1 MLAGMICTKC
11 SPVQVI
17 DDAIADARSVCMR
30 EYATSPEVSVYG
42 DKDLN
47 FAYVPSHLHHMI
59 FELVKNSLKATNDK
73 YEDSDEE
80 PPPVK
85 VIVAEGDEDITVKVN
100 NCPALAHLAVGCHPP
115 SLTKPNS
122 SGFSCLQI
130 IFNELNSPVTSG
142 NGFAFDKHLRGRT
155 AHTASQ
161 ECRVA

>member
-1 MLAGMICTKC
+1 MICTKC

-17 DDAIADARSVCMR
+17 NDAIADARSVCMR

-42 DKDLN
+42 DPNLT

-85 VIVAEGDEDITVKVN
+85 VIVAEGDEDIAVKV
-100 NCPALAHLAVGCHPP
+100 
-115 SLTKPNS
+115 SLRMPTLS
-122 SGFSCLQI
+122 YLLDSVFFC
-130 IFNELNSPVTSG
+130 
-142 NGFAFDKHLRGRT
+142 
-155 AHTASQ
+155 
-161 ECRVA
+161 CC

>member
-1 MLAGMICTKC
+1 MQHFAGMICTKC

-17 DDAIADARSVCMR
+17 NDAIADARSVCMR

-42 DKDLN
+42 DPELT

-85 VIVAEGDEDITVKVN
+85 VIVAEGDEDIAVKVLTSYLQEFELTMCVTGTAN
-100 NCPALAHLAVGCHPP
+100 TFFLGPSWAKPGCTG
-115 SLTKPNS
+115 LVLYT
-122 SGFSCLQI
+122 
-130 IFNELNSPVTSG
+130 
-142 NGFAFDKHLRGRT
+142 FA
-155 AHTASQ
+155 
-161 ECRVA
+161 